1 MIKLQV
7 RLIRLIYLIEG
18 IDLFSGVQKCVIK
31 DVIEYQTSA
40 GKIKNMYNKESRND
54 FM

>member
-40 GKIKNMYNKESRND
+40 GKKNMYNKESRND